1 MVSISNYSLVENPH
15 TGVFVRSAESVS
27 CPCCGEQLSVIGSR
41 KRKCKNSDGQT
52 KVLIIRRL
60 RCTHCHRIHH
70 ELPDCLVPYKRY
82 DCASIEQTV
91 TETAKATDIAADE
104 ATLYRLNIWFYRQLP
119 YLLDAL

>member
-1 MVSISNYSLVENPH
+1 M
-15 TGVFVRSAESVS
+15 
-27 CPCCGEQLSVIGSR
+27 
-41 KRKCKNSDGQT
+41 
-52 KVLIIRRL
+52 LIIRRL